1 MILVFLFPLSS
12 SYSIICRPS
21 VDLLRMGACR
31 LSAKKV
37 VCRQAL
43 KNLAKKLLGSFLLS
57 ICSRI
62 TTFKS
67 SIPLPRRCQPGFL
80 ISTCAHGFSPFLF
93 GSKQTLVIPAEL
105 WCRLP
110 EAVHNQSIAALP
122 QKPSVA
128 RLSSPI
134 ANEGWSFTRG
144 KDSPRVKV
152 APKRDAA
159 LYGFLM
165 SVCTKSK
172 ELLSSHA
179 WSDIK
184 FISSWVFSW
193 VCWSAWHLLAQ
204 RDCQLIYQ

>member
-1 MILVFLFPLSS
+1 
-12 SYSIICRPS
+12 
-21 VDLLRMGACR
+21 MGACR

-37 VCRQAL
+37 VRRQAL

-93 GSKQTLVIPAEL
+93 GSKQTLVIPADL
-105 WCRLP
+105 RCLLP
-110 EAVHNQSIAALP
+110 EAVYNQSIAALP

-128 RLSSPI
+128 KLSSLI

-152 APKRDAA
+152 TPKRDAA

-172 ELLSSHA
+172 VLLSSHA

-184 FISSWVFSW
+184 FTVQRTKIPVGYFVESADQPGT
-193 VCWSAWHLLAQ
+193 CWLRETVNWYTTWQ
-204 RDCQLIYQ
+204 RGGRLKQ